1 VTLHPR
7 HIQLFV
13 SLPVFAL
20 QSPAI
25 HRPIAQSCT
34 FHFTLK
40 KVRKMAGKTRL
51 VKGIVGIEAAI
62 VLIAFVVV
70 AAALAFVVLNMGFYT
85 TQRSKEVMSQ
95 GLAQASSAL
104 EIDGTVLAKVNTTKQ
119 NLTCVVIPIRL
130 SAGQKD
136 VELTPGKADIAVWVI
151 NKGGATSTYTNS
163 TQAITNLTKTLQKI
177 YNSINIHANYT
188 IDELCTAAGATWSGV
203 AVVWRQ
209 PNNNDTVLQA
219 GEKVLVVINFTK
231 LGKIL
236 KQVGIGLSPYDVFKV
251 EIKPPIGSALT
262 VERQVPASL
271 TYEYIDL
278 G

>member
-1 VTLHPR
+1 M
-7 HIQLFV
+7 
-13 SLPVFAL
+13 
-20 QSPAI
+20 
-25 HRPIAQSCT
+25 
-34 FHFTLK
+34 K
-40 KVRKMAGKTRL
+40 NVRKTKL
-51 VKGIVGIEAAI
+51 LKGIVGIEAAI

-104 EIDGTVLAKVNTTKQ
+104 EIDGTVLAKVDNETQ
-119 NLTCVVIPIRL
+119 ELTCAVIPIRL

-136 VELTPGKADIAVWVI
+136 VDLTPGKADIAIWVI
-151 NKGGATSTYTNS
+151 DKGGLTATYNETQ
-163 TQAITNLTKTLQKI
+163 QAITNLTG
-177 YNSINIHANYT
+177 YT
-188 IDELCTAAGATWSGV
+188 IDNLCQAGGKTWSGV

-209 PNNNDTVLQA
+209 PNNGDTVLQA

-231 LGKIL
+231 LGNIL
-236 KQVGIGLSPYDVFKV
+236 TNVGKGLKPYDVFKV

-271 TYEYIDL
+271 TYSYIDL

>member
-1 VTLHPR
+1 MT
-7 HIQLFV
+7 
-13 SLPVFAL
+13 
-20 QSPAI
+20 
-25 HRPIAQSCT
+25 
-34 FHFTLK
+34 
-40 KVRKMAGKTRL
+40 GKTRL
-51 VKGIVGIEAAI
+51 IKGIVGIEAAI

-104 EIDGTVLAKVNTTKQ
+104 EIDGTVLAKVDTTNQK
-119 NLTCVVIPIRL
+119 LTCAIIPVRL

-136 VELTPGKADIAVWVI
+136 VDLTPGRADIAVWVI
-151 NKGGATSTYTNS
+151 NKSGLTSAYTQPS
-163 TQAITNLTKTLQKI
+163 QAITDNQ
-177 YNSINIHANYT
+177 NFD
-188 IDELCTAAGATWSGV
+188 IDSLCDAAGKTWSGV

-209 PNNNDTVLQA
+209 PNNGDTVLQA
-219 GEKVLVVINFTK
+219 GEKVLVVINFNT

-236 KQVGIGLSPYDVFKV
+236 TKIGNGLSPYDVFKV

-271 TYEYIDL
+271 TYAYIDL

>member
-1 VTLHPR
+1 
-7 HIQLFV
+7 
-13 SLPVFAL
+13 
-20 QSPAI
+20 
-25 HRPIAQSCT
+25 
-34 FHFTLK
+34 
-40 KVRKMAGKTRL
+40 VRKTNL
-51 VKGIVGIEAAI
+51 LKGIVGIEAAI

-104 EIDGTVLAKVNTTKQ
+104 EIDGTVLASVNNVSQK
-119 NLTCVVIPIRL
+119 LTCVVIPIRL
-130 SAGQKD
+130 SAGQRD
-136 VELTPGKADIAVWVI
+136 VDLTPGKADIAIWVI
-151 NKGGATSTYTNS
+151 NKGGITSAYNATSQAVTTNKNFD
-163 TQAITNLTKTLQKI
+163 IKR
-177 YNSINIHANYT
+177 
-188 IDELCTAAGATWSGV
+188 LCDTAGDMWSGV

-219 GEKVLVVINFTK
+219 GEKVLVVIDFTK
-231 LGKIL
+231 LGTIL
-236 KQVGIGLSPYDVFKV
+236 TQVDDGLGPYDVFKV

-271 TYEYIDL
+271 TYSYIDL

>member
-1 VTLHPR
+1 MT
-7 HIQLFV
+7 
-13 SLPVFAL
+13 
-20 QSPAI
+20 
-25 HRPIAQSCT
+25 
-34 FHFTLK
+34 
-40 KVRKMAGKTRL
+40 GKTRL
-51 VKGIVGIEAAI
+51 IKGIVGIEAAI

-104 EIDGTVLAKVNTTKQ
+104 EIDGTVLAKVNTTGQK
-119 NLTCVVIPIRL
+119 LTCAVIPIRL

-136 VELTPGKADIAVWVI
+136 VDLTPGKADIAVWVI

-163 TQAITNLTKTLQKI
+163 SQQAITNLTKILQSI

-188 IDELCTAAGATWSGV
+188 IDELCAAAGATWSGV

-209 PNNNDTVLQA
+209 PNNGDTVLQA

-231 LGKIL
+231 LGTIL
-236 KQVGIGLSPYDVFKV
+236 KNVDGGLKPYDVFKV

-271 TYEYIDL
+271 TYKYIDL

>member
-1 VTLHPR
+1 M
-7 HIQLFV
+7 
-13 SLPVFAL
+13 
-20 QSPAI
+20 
-25 HRPIAQSCT
+25 
-34 FHFTLK
+34 
-40 KVRKMAGKTRL
+40 RKTKL
-51 VKGIVGIEAAI
+51 LKGIVGIEAAI

-104 EIDGTVLAKVNTTKQ
+104 EIDGTVLAKVNATNQ
-119 NLTCVVIPIRL
+119 SLTCAVIPIRL

-136 VELTPGKADIAVWVI
+136 VDLTPGKADIAVWVI
-151 NKGGATSTYTNS
+151 DKGGLTATYTTDATGNQ
-163 TQAITNLTKTLQKI
+163 TQAITNLTKFL
-177 YNSINIHANYT
+177 NIVKGTANYT
-188 IDELCTAAGATWSGV
+188 IDELCQAGGKTWSGV

-209 PNNNDTVLQA
+209 PNNGDTVLQA

-231 LGKIL
+231 LGSIL
-236 KQVGIGLSPYDVFKV
+236 EKKVDGGLKPYDVFKV

-271 TYEYIDL
+271 TYSYIDL

>member
-1 VTLHPR
+1 M
-7 HIQLFV
+7 
-13 SLPVFAL
+13 
-20 QSPAI
+20 
-25 HRPIAQSCT
+25 
-34 FHFTLK
+34 
-40 KVRKMAGKTRL
+40 RKTKL
-51 VKGIVGIEAAI
+51 LKGIVGIEAAI

-104 EIDGTVLAKVNTTKQ
+104 EIDGTVLAKVDNETQ
-119 NLTCVVIPIRL
+119 ELTCAVIPIRL

-136 VELTPGKADIAVWVI
+136 VDLTPGKADIAIWVI
-151 NKGGATSTYTNS
+151 DKGGLTATYNETQ
-163 TQAITNLTKTLQKI
+163 QAITNLTG
-177 YNSINIHANYT
+177 YT
-188 IDELCTAAGATWSGV
+188 IDNLCQAGGKTWSGV

-209 PNNNDTVLQA
+209 PNNGDTVLQA

-231 LGKIL
+231 LGNIL
-236 KQVGIGLSPYDVFKV
+236 TNVGKGLKPYDVFKV

-271 TYEYIDL
+271 TYSYIDL

>member
-1 VTLHPR
+1 
-7 HIQLFV
+7 
-13 SLPVFAL
+13 
-20 QSPAI
+20 
-25 HRPIAQSCT
+25 
-34 FHFTLK
+34 
-40 KVRKMAGKTRL
+40 L

-70 AAALAFVVLNMGFYT
+70 AAALAFVVLNMGFYS

-104 EIDGTVLAKVNTTKQ
+104 EIDGTVLARVDTIKQ

-136 VELTPGKADIAVWVI
+136 VDLTPGKADIAVWVI
-151 NKGGATSTYTNS
+151 NKGGLTSAYNTTK
-163 TQAITNLTKTLQKI
+163 QAITNNT
-177 YNSINIHANYT
+177 NFD
-188 IDELCTAAGATWSGV
+188 IDSLCTAASNTWSGV
-203 AVVWRQ
+203 AVIWRK
-209 PNNNDTVLQA
+209 PNNGDTVLQA
-219 GEKVLVVINFTK
+219 GEKVLVVINFNT

-236 KQVGIGLSPYDVFKV
+236 KNVGNGLSPYDVFKV

-271 TYEYIDL
+271 TYAYIDL

>member
-1 VTLHPR
+1 MVGR
-7 HIQLFV
+7 
-13 SLPVFAL
+13 
-20 QSPAI
+20 
-25 HRPIAQSCT
+25 
-34 FHFTLK
+34 
-40 KVRKMAGKTRL
+40 TRL

-104 EIDGTVLAKVNTTKQ
+104 EIDGTVLAKVDKQ

-136 VELTPGKADIAVWVI
+136 VDLTPGKADIAVWVI
-151 NKGGATSTYTNS
+151 NKGGLTSTYTNS
-163 TQAITNLTKTLQKI
+163 THKPDNDVWGQAITDLKKYLRDMANEGKLPGYNEI
-177 YNSINIHANYT
+177 YAANYT
-188 IDELCTAAGATWSGV
+188 IDELCAAAGATWSGV
-203 AVVWRQ
+203 AVIWRP

-219 GEKVLVVINFTK
+219 GEKVMVVINFTK
-231 LGKIL
+231 LGTIL
-236 KQVGIGLSPYDVFKV
+236 KSVDGGLKPYDVFKV

-271 TYEYIDL
+271 TYKYIDL

>member
-1 VTLHPR
+1 
-7 HIQLFV
+7 
-13 SLPVFAL
+13 
-20 QSPAI
+20 
-25 HRPIAQSCT
+25 
-34 FHFTLK
+34 
-40 KVRKMAGKTRL
+40 MAGKARL
-51 VKGIVGIEAAI
+51 VMGIVGIEAAI

-104 EIDGTVLAKVNTTKQ
+104 EIDGTVLARVDKQ

-136 VELTPGKADIAVWVI
+136 VDLTPGKADIAVWVI
-151 NKGGATSTYTNS
+151 NKGGMTSTYTNS
-163 TQAITNLTKTLQKI
+163 THNPPSSWTQAITDLKKYLLDMLNQHLLPGYTTI
-177 YNSINIHANYT
+177 YAANYT
-188 IDELCTAAGATWSGV
+188 IDELCAAAGATWSGV

-209 PNNNDTVLQA
+209 PNNGDTVLQA

-231 LGKIL
+231 LGTIL
-236 KQVGIGLSPYDVFKV
+236 KNVDGGLKPYDVFKV

-271 TYEYIDL
+271 TYSYIDL

>member
-1 VTLHPR
+1 MR
-7 HIQLFV
+7 
-13 SLPVFAL
+13 
-20 QSPAI
+20 
-25 HRPIAQSCT
+25 
-34 FHFTLK
+34 
-40 KVRKMAGKTRL
+40 RKTYKA
-51 VKGIVGIEAAI
+51 IVGIEAAI

-85 TQRSKEVMSQ
+85 TQRSKEVMGQ

-104 EIDGTVLAKVNTTKQ
+104 EIDGTVLARITTPTAPGQ
-119 NLTCVVIPIRL
+119 ISNLSCVIIPVRL

-136 VELTPGKADIAVWVI
+136 VDLTPGKADIAVWVI
-151 NKGGATSTYTNS
+151 NKGGITNAYNVS
-163 TQAITNLTKTLQKI
+163 TQAKTDAT
-177 YNSINIHANYT
+177 SF
-188 IDELCTAAGATWSGV
+188 DVDSLCGLAGDTWSGV

-219 GEKVLVVINFTK
+219 GEKILVVINFTI

-236 KQVGIGLSPYDVFKV
+236 KEIGDGLLPYDVFKV

-262 VERQVPASL
+262 VERTVPASL
-271 TYEYIDL
+271 TYSYIDL